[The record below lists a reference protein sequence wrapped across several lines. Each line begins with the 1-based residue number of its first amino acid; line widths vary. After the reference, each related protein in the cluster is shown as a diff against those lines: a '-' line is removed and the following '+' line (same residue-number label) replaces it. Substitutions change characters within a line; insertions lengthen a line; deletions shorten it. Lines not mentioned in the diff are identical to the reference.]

1 MRVSAAQERREECAA
16 YEDPR
21 ARVRAGE
28 GQVGAG
34 RCCARARQ
42 AQTVAERLRREGARV
57 HEDTRFDVGAARP
70 LANLRHVMCECAGT
84 PDRQERVNGLVL
96 ALDGLVR
103 AGPSVQGNA
112 AYHRVTRAA
121 RAALEAAAQVVLS
134 EAQWRHVVN

>member
-1 MRVSAAQERREECAA
+1 MRVRVGAAQQRREECAA

-42 AQTVAERLRREGARV
+42 AETVAERLRREGARV

-70 LANLRHVMCECAGT
+70 LANLRRNIG
-84 PDRQERVNGLVL
+84 
-96 ALDGLVR
+96 
-103 AGPSVQGNA
+103 
-112 AYHRVTRAA
+112 
-121 RAALEAAAQVVLS
+121 QVVAELK
-134 EAQWRHVVN
+134 VVTPNKLCEPIL